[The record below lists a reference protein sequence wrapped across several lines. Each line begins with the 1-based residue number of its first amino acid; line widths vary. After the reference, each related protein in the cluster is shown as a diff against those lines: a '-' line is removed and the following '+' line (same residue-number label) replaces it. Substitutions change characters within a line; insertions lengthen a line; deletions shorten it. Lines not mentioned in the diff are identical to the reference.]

1 MRNLKANNRTMW
13 YALYQGVTDAVDA
26 NGDLTGEPTVSYSE
40 PVQFEANLSA
50 TRGTQGFTGTGA
62 SYDYFGADIQYD
74 LIISTAQMNLPFDEY
89 TLIWRTEPPYT
100 VVEETVN
107 GVKTTRKVYDFS
119 SAEFRVKAV
128 ARGLYHMKYAIRSL
142 QQNRR

>member
-1 MRNLKANNRTMW
+1 MRNLKANNRNLW
-13 YALYQGVTDAVDA
+13 YALYTGVTDGVDA
-26 NGDLTGEPTVSYSE
+26 NGDLTGEQIESYAD
-40 PVQFEANLSA
+40 PVHFEANLSA
-50 TRGTQGFTGTGA
+50 TRGTQGFTGTGS

-74 LIISTAQMNLPFDEY
+74 LIISTAQMDLPIDEF

-107 GVKTTRKVYDFS
+107 GVTTTKKVYDFS

-128 ARGLYHMKYAIRSL
+128 SHEVCHPFP
-142 QQNRR
+142 